1 MFDEFDDKPVGA
13 ASVGQVHA
21 ARLKTGEEV
30 VVKVRSFLL
39 LGLEVPPA
47 LVRYKFVGAKSISY
61 YLHYFVDVSCLAAM
75 H

>member
-1 MFDEFDDKPVGA
+1 MAEQALGRKLDDVFDEFDDKPLGA

-39 LGLEVPPA
+39 LCLEIPSA
-47 LVRYKFVGAKSISY
+47 
-61 YLHYFVDVSCLAAM
+61 
-75 H
+75 